1 MALNYD
7 LVVIGAGPG
16 GYTAALKAAALGM
29 QVAVVDKDKVGG
41 ACVNRGCIPTKAL
54 LYASNIFSMMQRC
67 DQFGVSTDFISF
79 DYAKMQDYKKRSVQK
94 YRKEIENLFRENGID
109 FIKGTA
115 TIRRERTVE
124 VVNESG
130 REYLRAQNVIIAT
143 GARPLVPDIPGL
155 RLPGVINSDR
165 LLAAQNWNFDR
176 VVILGGGVIG
186 VEFATI
192 FQALCS
198 KVTILEKGPHLLG
211 PMDTEVSIELEK
223 QMRKKGISIYCN
235 ISLEEIVNE
244 DGLSCVVRLEDGT
257 TTRIKASQVIVA
269 IGRKPYFEGLCG
281 NDVNLEV
288 KDGRLV
294 VDEDF
299 MTSEPGVYAIGDVVA
314 RTQLAHVAMAQ
325 GTYVVEKLAGKKH
338 SIRLEAVPNG
348 MYVSLPIVPS
358 CIYTHPEIATVGITE
373 QTAIQ
378 MGMKVRCGMYT
389 MDGNGK
395 SIISRE
401 EDGFIRLIFEA
412 YTNTIVG
419 AQMVCPRATDMIG
432 EMATAIANGLT
443 AEQLSLAMR
452 AHPTYSEG
460 IAAAIEDAMKEE
472 SEKA

>member
-109 FIKGTA
+109 FIRGTA

-223 QMRKKGISIYCN
+223 QMR
-235 ISLEEIVNE
+235 
-244 DGLSCVVRLEDGT
+244 
-257 TTRIKASQVIVA
+257 
-269 IGRKPYFEGLCG
+269 
-281 NDVNLEV
+281 
-288 KDGRLV
+288 
-294 VDEDF
+294 
-299 MTSEPGVYAIGDVVA
+299 
-314 RTQLAHVAMAQ
+314 
-325 GTYVVEKLAGKKH
+325 
-338 SIRLEAVPNG
+338 
-348 MYVSLPIVPS
+348 
-358 CIYTHPEIATVGITE
+358 
-373 QTAIQ
+373 
-378 MGMKVRCGMYT
+378 
-389 MDGNGK
+389 
-395 SIISRE
+395 
-401 EDGFIRLIFEA
+401 
-412 YTNTIVG
+412 
-419 AQMVCPRATDMIG
+419 
-432 EMATAIANGLT
+432 
-443 AEQLSLAMR
+443 
-452 AHPTYSEG
+452 
-460 IAAAIEDAMKEE
+460 
-472 SEKA
+472 